1 MNNTRILVDT
11 IINERGFLMKSI
23 CIKTNNIKNIDY
35 LLNLIDTIDLDDVYY
50 SSKQFKNYK
59 NIIIHYTGIN
69 TKVFYSE
76 IATVL
81 SYLVI
86 DNIEDIII
94 KNLIKSNYFYFD
106 STERQIIFDI
116 CSELLIEQPIE
127 KRFDAL
133 YTSFFDYISTEKN
146 LLLSGFITFRLF
158 DYVSELNSI
167 IDTSVNKF
175 IIERE
180 YIEFISLFKIY
191 IKSQPY
197 TTAKVHLIYNN
208 QQSTLLDD
216 KHNLIVVNDNI
227 FNAKYLSDI
236 TFSSNDYALNTL
248 LSLVPKNIVVH
259 LIDNNEDEF
268 IKTLKLVFEDRIEI
282 CKNCDLCKLYRNDIN
297 FSKSKTN

>member
-180 YIEFISLFKIY
+180 YIEFISLLKIY